1 VRRRQSDLHVGVH
14 PHSSDTKKKKTPLHT
29 HSTILSLLEL
39 DLHAWD
45 SFRKLSTMGIQGSL
59 AADIGQL
66 SDLQS
71 MYVESLTQLII
82 TTSISLPALAVCHGE
97 A

>member
-1 VRRRQSDLHVGVH
+1 
-14 PHSSDTKKKKTPLHT
+14 
-29 HSTILSLLEL
+29 
-39 DLHAWD
+39 
-45 SFRKLSTMGIQGSL
+45 MGIQGSL

>member
-1 VRRRQSDLHVGVH
+1 
-14 PHSSDTKKKKTPLHT
+14 
-29 HSTILSLLEL
+29 
-39 DLHAWD
+39 
-45 SFRKLSTMGIQGSL
+45 MGIQGSL

-82 TTSISLPALAVCHGE
+82 TALAVCHGE
-97 A
+97 V